1 MAFSAAWRGAAI
13 AKATLAHM
21 ATLEGVDDGTEIVG
35 PLVYGVVGFYCLPN
49 SFSLIN

>member
-21 ATLEGVDDGTEIVG
+21 ATLEGADDGTEIVG
-35 PLVYGVVGFYCLPN
+35 SLVYGVVRFIVSPIA
-49 SFSLIN
+49 FH